1 MDEKIF
7 YGEIQIEDIANALLA
22 EFNQPPWQ
30 AQRYGNNGRRIA
42 VQIASR
48 PNLQRGGTTALTL
61 HLQQL
66 PNGIIVQMGQQAWL
80 NLAASVGTTILAALR
95 NPWYLLSRLD
105 DLAQDFE
112 SLQLRDHV
120 WQVIESV
127 CHTAGASHQISETIK
142 QQRCEYCLTPNPAEE
157 SHCLACGAPLQIKT
171 VATCPHCGFIVPE
184 DEAICPNCHRL
195 ARV

>member
-30 AQRYGNNGRRIA
+30 AQRYGDDGRRIA

-48 PNLQRGGTTALTL
+48 PNLQSGGATALTL
-61 HLQQL
+61 HLQKL
-66 PNGIIVQMGQQAWL
+66 SNGVMVQMGQQAWL
-80 NLAASVGTTILAALR
+80 NLAASVGTTILVALR
-95 NPWYLLSRLD
+95 NPWHLLSRLD

-120 WQVIESV
+120 WEVIESV
-127 CHTAGASHQISETIK
+127 CNSAGASHKIDAAIK
-142 QQRCEYCLTPNPAEE
+142 QQRCEYCLTPNPTET

-171 VATCPHCGFIVPE
+171 VTTCPHCGFIVQKNE
-184 DEAICPNCHRL
+184 VMCPNCHQM
-195 ARV
+195 ARA